1 MGMRMK
7 SAKDKEAIVMFLRPS
22 TDEAIAAPLRKIQ
35 KLLGISE
42 SARELNIVYG
52 SYPEN
57 EKEIAML
64 SRSIVQVLVDI
75 ASYIDVPAADL
86 AQGSVYAV
94 RRSPEHERLFVPL
107 IAIRCGPLAPE
118 NSYVSVKYRN
128 QWFWI
133 EDRDL
138 RSKQIFNF
146 LMFMFSL
153 TETGAGQAAPI
164 LTIPAR

>member
-1 MGMRMK
+1 MK
-7 SAKDKEAIVMFLRPS
+7 SATDKEAVVMFLRPS
-22 TDEAIAAPLRKIQ
+22 TDETIAAPLRKIH

-52 SYPEN
+52 TYPEN

-75 ASYIDVPAADL
+75 SSYIDVPAADV
-86 AQGSVYAV
+86 AQGSVYALQ
-94 RRSPEHERLFVPL
+94 RTPEHERLFVPL
-107 IAIRCGPLAPE
+107 IAVRCGPLAPE
-118 NSYVSVKYRN
+118 NPYVSVKYRN

-153 TETGAGQAAPI
+153 TETGGGQAAPI